1 MCCDDCI
8 GCAGTSVQIIEMLV
22 DLLLN
27 VVTVARMDLPLELL
41 MLICS
46 ARCVWSQLFSF
57 NDRDRRSGVGY
68 CFYDISVTVPCID
81 FPIQWRR
88 SSVYAQL
95 LSHLR

>member
-46 ARCVWSQLFSF
+46 AQCTACL
-57 NDRDRRSGVGY
+57 DT
-68 CFYDISVTVPCID
+68 SVTDSTIAIAARGSAIVFMIY
-81 FPIQWRR
+81 Q
-88 SSVYAQL
+88 
-95 LSHLR
+95 